1 VADLDTTKLH
11 ATDAELMEMGPIDY
25 AVLEWGSD
33 RVPTGA
39 AAQIVSLVDR
49 GLIRI
54 LDAAFIAKEDDG
66 IVTAVDLG
74 SLEAFGQF
82 QGASSGL
89 LDQGDLEAAGEVLEP
104 GSMAA
109 VLIWENRWLAPVAV
123 ALRESGAQL
132 VANGR
137 IPVQAIIAALE
148 AAETDDTDD

>member
-25 AVLEWGSD
+25 VVLEWARDVTPSGVAPLILD
-33 RVPTGA
+33 
-39 AAQIVSLVDR
+39 IVDR

-54 LDAAFIAKEDDG
+54 LDVAFIAKEDDG

-82 QGASSGL
+82 KGAESGL
-89 LDQGDLEAAGEVLEP
+89 LDQSDLEAAGEVLEP
-104 GSMAA
+104 GTLAA
-109 VLIWENRWLAPVAV
+109 VIIWENRWLAPVAV
-123 ALRESGAQL
+123 ALRRSGAQL

-137 IPVQAIIAALE
+137 VPVQAIIAALD
-148 AAETDDTDD
+148 ADDTDD